1 MAEYFLFLAKVFTLL
16 LAVVAGV
23 AVIAHLMRRQR
34 PRYDGR
40 LEIKHVNRKYERL
53 ADAVQSAAL
62 PRRDVRRVHAA
73 RKKALKA
80 HDASTPRPRLFVVD
94 FHGDIR
100 GTAVAS
106 LREEITAIL
115 LSARPGDSVLLRLE
129 SGGGQVH
136 AYGLAASQLTR
147 LKSAGILLTVSV
159 DKVAASGGY
168 LMACVADRI
177 VAAPFAI
184 VGSIGV
190 VAAFPNFNRALK
202 RNDVDFEQFTAGRY
216 KRTVTM
222 FGENSEAD
230 REKFQSELEDV
241 HRLFQDFV
249 RTNRPSVDIE
259 TVATGEHWYGTRA
272 LELGLVDELRTSD
285 DLLLDARDRFE
296 ILELVQHRE
305 RQMASWFR
313 EFLEQRL

>member
-1 MAEYFLFLAKVFTLL
+1 MAEYFLFLAKVVTLL
-16 LAVVAGV
+16 LAVVTAL
-23 AVIAHLMRRQR
+23 AVSVRLMRRQR

-40 LEIKHVNRKYERL
+40 LEIKHVNRRYERL
-53 ADAVQSAAL
+53 ADAVQSAVL
-62 PRRDVRRVHAA
+62 SRRDARRAHAA
-73 RKKALKA
+73 RKKSLKVR
-80 HDASTPRPRLFVVD
+80 DAATPRPRLFVVD

-115 LSARPGDSVLLRLE
+115 LSAREGDSVLVRLE

-147 LKSAGILLTVSV
+147 LKSAGVRLTVAV

-202 RNDVDFEQFTAGRY
+202 RNDIDFEQFTAGRY

-222 FGENSEAD
+222 FAENSDAD
-230 REKFQSELEDV
+230 RDKFQSELEDV
-241 HRLFQDFV
+241 HHLFQEFV
-249 RTNRPSVDIE
+249 KTNRPSVDIDA
-259 TVATGEHWYGTRA
+259 VATGEHWYGTRA
-272 LELGLVDELRTSD
+272 LTLGLVDELRTSD
-285 DLLLDARDRFE
+285 DLLLDARERFE
-296 ILELVQHRE
+296 ILELIQHRE

-313 EFLEQRL
+313 EFLEQRV